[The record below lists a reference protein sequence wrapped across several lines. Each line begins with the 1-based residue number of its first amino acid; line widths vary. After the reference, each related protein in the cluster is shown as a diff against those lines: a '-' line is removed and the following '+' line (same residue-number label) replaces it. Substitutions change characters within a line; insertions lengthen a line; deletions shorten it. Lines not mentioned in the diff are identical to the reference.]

1 MIAESGE
8 AGSLIILISDPEFS
22 NKLVLVFKSGE
33 TIRVV
38 GVHRGLFSF
47 IEIIR
52 SGRCPNLSPTLGDS
66 RLLPRELP
74 FLFVVDSPYF
84 PIVAVHGCTTVLLY
98 CL

>member
-1 MIAESGE
+1 MIAESGK
-8 AGSLIILISDPEFS
+8 AGFLIILISNSESS
-22 NKLVLVFKSGE
+22 NKIVLVFKSGE

-52 SGRCPNLSPTLGDS
+52 RGRCPNLSPTLGDS
-66 RLLPRELP
+66 CLFSRGLPSS
-74 FLFVVDSPYF
+74 FVADSLYF
-84 PIVAVHGCTTVLLY
+84 PIVPVHGCMTALLY